1 VSDDWKAPAT
11 CGCGEPATTGLRTC
25 ARCRV
30 VRLGARLLPGED
42 FAALPQDVAPIVE
55 RSLLD
60 AVAALER
67 ALAAKASSAG
77 HPTVAWPARHG
88 GIVRTFAAS
97 PAPDG
102 ALAGEAAVAIPTVE
116 VRRG

>member
-1 VSDDWKAPAT
+1 MSDDWKAPAT
-11 CGCGEPATTGLRTC
+11 CACGEPATTGLRTC

-60 AVAALER
+60 AVAA
-67 ALAAKASSAG
+67 KASSAG